1 MSTAENHRLRSTTCS
16 ANLGF
21 RKVSIETCRSQH
33 PFFGHGDLQDH
44 LFCLHQIWDQDFRG
58 PCQAIVRHQEV
69 NIHHIKGIFRP
80 PTQWASQIFTNMQI
94 SNSRSSDRFNTQV
107 PKKSMYTIQVQ
118 VPNSM
123 DITNI
128 YNNASQNW
136 DPKSNAFGPRSSAIP
151 YRFLGF
157 QLFGSSLCGLAKTI
171 VHLRCQ
177 NHVQCEAHKIAFSW

>member
-80 PTQWASQIFTNMQI
+80 PTQWASHILTNMQN
-94 SNSRSSDRFNTQV
+94 SNSRSSDKFNTYRSPRSQCILYKFRS
-107 PKKSMYTIQVQ
+107 PTQWTLQIYTI
-118 VPNSM
+118 M
-123 DITNI
+123 
-128 YNNASQNW
+128 
-136 DPKSNAFGPRSSAIP
+136 
-151 YRFLGF
+151 
-157 QLFGSSLCGLAKTI
+157 LAKIGTPNQMLLAQDQ
-171 VHLRCQ
+171 VLFLLSENVAFTSNSWQ
-177 NHVQCEAHKIAFSW
+177 N